1 MDPTS
6 IRILIAED
14 HELVRHGL
22 VQLIGLAHDLNVV
35 GEAADG
41 RTAIAMALQ
50 LQPDVILMDLGMPEV
65 TGLEA
70 TRQLKK
76 KAPGIRILILSGY
89 DADVYVGDAFEAGA
103 DGYILKTARLEELV
117 AAVKAV
123 DRGERYVGSGVSAP
137 PGIAVEGVMEGR
149 TTRLT
154 EREREILQLIAEGR
168 THNQIA
174 ASLFISARTVDVHRN
189 NIMKKLDLHDAASLV
204 RYAIANGIVLLP
216 PSPSAQK

>member
-1 MDPTS
+1 VDPST

-14 HELVRHGL
+14 HELVRQGL
-22 VQLIGLAHDLNVV
+22 VQLIAIAPELAVI

-41 RTAIAMALQ
+41 RTAIAMAME
-50 LQPDVILMDLGMPEV
+50 LQPDVVLMDLGMPEI

-103 DGYILKTARLEELV
+103 DGYLLKTARLDELV
-117 AAVKAV
+117 TAVKTV
-123 DRGERYVGSGVSAP
+123 DRGERFVGTGVSAP
-137 PGIAVEGVMEGR
+137 PGIAESGAPEGR
-149 TTRLT
+149 NSRLT

-168 THNQIA
+168 SHNQIA

-189 NIMKKLDLHDAASLV
+189 NIMKKLDLHDTASLV
-204 RYAIANGIVLLP
+204 TYAIKNGIVILP
-216 PSPSAQK
+216 PSPTPQK